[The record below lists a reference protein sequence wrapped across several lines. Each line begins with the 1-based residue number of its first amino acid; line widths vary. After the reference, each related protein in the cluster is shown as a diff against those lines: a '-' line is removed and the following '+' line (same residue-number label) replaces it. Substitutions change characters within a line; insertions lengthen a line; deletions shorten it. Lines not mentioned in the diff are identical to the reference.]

1 MRAIAAGL
9 DERGIPT
16 ARCGKWSA
24 TQVMRLLEAG
34 RPFEGA
40 ASPRYEQNPIRG
52 TVKGEK
58 GTGEFSTAV
67 CGIFATISSFF
78 AEATMRDEF
87 SFSCR

>member
-1 MRAIAAGL
+1 MVA
-9 DERGIPT
+9 
-16 ARCGKWSA
+16 
-24 TQVMRLLEAG
+24 
-34 RPFEGA
+34 
-40 ASPRYEQNPIRG
+40 IRG

-87 SFSCR
+87 SFSLSHGDNMQGGRMTVSTLVLILLLTFGAAGALERLRSTLTK

>member
-1 MRAIAAGL
+1 MVA
-9 DERGIPT
+9 
-16 ARCGKWSA
+16 
-24 TQVMRLLEAG
+24 
-34 RPFEGA
+34 
-40 ASPRYEQNPIRG
+40 IRG

-87 SFSCR
+87 SFFPVAWGQHAGGPHDRFNISSDSAVDVWRSWRS